1 MARHVSRLSSESS
14 ESFRK
19 APTSLKTADLYE
31 FGPFRLDPVQGL
43 LFRGEEIVSL
53 TPKAVETLAVLVEH
67 RGEVVTKDE
76 LLQRIWP
83 DTFVEE
89 GTVARNVSFLR
100 KALGEPP
107 GGGDYIETHAKR
119 GYRFVAEVHDVPR
132 APSVSVDPA
141 RQSVEARAAPP
152 SARPGRWWITAL
164 AVAAVLLAIGA
175 GTGNETTKSTVAGW
189 A

>member
-1 MARHVSRLSSESS
+1 M
-14 ESFRK
+14 
-19 APTSLKTADLYE
+19 KTADLYE

-43 LFRGEEIVSL
+43 LFRGEKIVSL

-100 KALGEPP
+100 KALGEPL

-119 GYRFVAEVHDVPR
+119 GYRFVAEVHDRMPVVLEAKDFTPWLKDGG
-132 APSVSVDPA
+132 AGFAHA
-141 RQSVEARAAPP
+141 RRHRRVA
-152 SARPGRWWITAL
+152 AL
-164 AVAAVLLAIGA
+164 AGVKA
-175 GTGNETTKSTVAGW
+175 SQ
-189 A
+189 